1 MIPLRLL
8 LSTGRCSTG
17 PRFPERIWHV
27 SHHRQNRPDPD
38 RCRRGHARVPL
49 VPATAAPVD
58 ETAEGVVVAKGGLI
72 GHLRPSTHAPA
83 NHIFPNGSEVTLDS
97 KVSGTVVDGNPR
109 WYLVVAEGDANWVSA
124 RYLRNVGPAPEPC
137 DPSDGTFSAKTTAVL
152 KKRVGPTT
160 ADASAGTYAKG
171 QKFRVQC
178 YTDSWQ
184 KWYLT
189 DTSRW
194 LRAKHVT
201 TSSKVRYC
209 SNL

>member
-1 MIPLRLL
+1 MYPFAGKTALTLTTALAATVALPL
-8 LSTGRCSTG
+8 
-17 PRFPERIWHV
+17 
-27 SHHRQNRPDPD
+27 
-38 RCRRGHARVPL
+38 AA
-49 VPATAAPVD
+49 ATAAPGD
-58 ETAEGVVVAKGGLI
+58 PAAEGVVVAKGGLV

-83 NHIFPNGSEVTLDS
+83 NYTFPNGSKVTLDC

-124 RYLRNVGPAPEPC
+124 RYVRNVGPSPEPC

-152 KKRVGPTT
+152 TKRVGPTT

-178 YTDSWQ
+178 CTDSGQ

-194 LRAKHVT
+194 VRARYVT